1 MITILAVDDMP
12 ENLRLLRKLLA
23 PQGFLVLEASNG
35 EQALALAAAAMPDII
50 LVDLRLGQ
58 GMTGYELA
66 RRLRELPGGTAA
78 VLAALSGGA
87 VLEDEALSRET
98 GFDDFILKPFDFG
111 ALAGRLKG
119 LLDIKAASGGTA
131 PAP

>member
-12 ENLRLLRKLLA
+12 GNLRLLRKLLE
-23 PQGFLVLEASNG
+23 PQGFRVLEASNG
-35 EQALALAAAAMPDII
+35 EQALTLAAAAMPDII

-66 RRLRELPGGTAA
+66 GRLRKLPGGAAA

-87 VLEDEALSRET
+87 VFEDEAMSRET

-111 ALAGRLKG
+111 SLSGRLKG
-119 LLDIKAASGGTA
+119 LLAKRA
-131 PAP
+131 PLGAKEAGL